1 MKILI
6 LGCGRVGSTLAGLL
20 SEDGHEV
27 TVLDR
32 DPEAFRRLPK
42 GFTGRKVLGIGID
55 EDILRKAGVTEA
67 DCFIA
72 VTNGDNTNL
81 MATQIARRH
90 FNIKRTITR
99 VYDPIRA
106 EVYEEEFGLETLCPT
121 TISAGIIRDL
131 IAERALGSLE
141 RYRELRNLVAQEWLA
156 AAASGKE

>member
-1 MKILI
+1 MKVLI
-6 LGCGRVGSTLAGLL
+6 LGCGRVGSTLAGLM
-20 SEDGHEV
+20 SEDGHDV

-42 GFTGRKVLGIGID
+42 GFTGRKVLGVGID
-55 EDILRKAGVTEA
+55 EDILRKAGLADA
-67 DCFIA
+67 DCFVA

-81 MATQIARRH
+81 MAAQIARRH

-106 EVYEEEFGLETLCPT
+106 EVYEEFGLETICPT

-131 IAERALGSLE
+131 LSERALGTLE
-141 RYRELRNLVAQEWLA
+141 RYTELRNLVAQEWLT